1 MKGESGM
8 IEPRKIIVFVFVL
21 LLLFYTC
28 RLLYA
33 TRNKKDKA
41 YVFIIMICGLSL
53 SSIATFLDI
62 IAKIVNNQVIYDLL
76 RLCFTLG
83 SIFYIIGIILW
94 SGLTKAMIEELE
106 QIASTD
112 PLTGALNRN
121 GLEKRFQELIK
132 KERSFFLCVCDLD
145 GTKSINDTYGHIEG
159 DKFISNTVNLMVGLV
174 EAKGWVARTG
184 GDEFIIL
191 FEDNKEMEIE
201 SFLGVIREKVKR
213 FYPQEN
219 VGISVGYAHF
229 PEDGQ
234 SLELLTKTADMR
246 MYEDKN
252 TK

>member
-1 MKGESGM
+1 M
-8 IEPRKIIVFVFVL
+8 IEPRKIIIFVFVL
-21 LLLFYTC
+21 VLLFYTC

-33 TRNKKDKA
+33 TRNKNDKA

-62 IAKIVNNQVIYDLL
+62 IAKIINDQAVYNVL

-121 GLEKRFQELIK
+121 GLEKKFQELIK
-132 KERSFFLCVCDLD
+132 KEKSFFLCVCDLD

-174 EAKGWVARTG
+174 EAKGWVSRTG

-191 FEDNKEMEIE
+191 FEDDKELEIE
-201 SFLGVIREKVKR
+201 RFLGIIREKVKC

-234 SLELLTKTADMR
+234 DLELLARTADIR
-246 MYEDKN
+246 MYEDKK

>member
-1 MKGESGM
+1 M

-21 LLLFYTC
+21 LLLFYTY

-33 TRNKKDKA
+33 TRYKKDKA
-41 YVFIIMICGLSL
+41 YIFIIMICGLSL

-62 IAKIVNNQVIYDLL
+62 IAKIVNSQVVYDVL
-76 RLCFTLG
+76 RLGFTLG

-94 SGLTKAMIEELE
+94 SDLTKAMIEELE

-132 KERSFFLCVCDLD
+132 KEKSFYLCVCDLD
-145 GTKSINDTYGHIEG
+145 GTKSINDTYGHMEG
-159 DKFISNTVNLMVGLV
+159 DKFIGNTVNLMVNLV
-174 EAKGWVARTG
+174 ENNGWVSRIG

-191 FEDNKEMEIE
+191 FEDNEAAEIDR
-201 SFLGVIREKVKR
+201 FLGIIREKVKC
-213 FYPQEN
+213 FYPQES

-229 PEDGQ
+229 PEDGE
-234 SLELLTKTADMR
+234 SLELLTKKADTK